1 MDERKSLRGRAA
13 AFSALLSSVTAL
25 IFSIYSLYET
35 VIKQADLQIYQ
46 PPLIY
51 MYRENFR
58 DVFAIPI
65 TLSNVGTQHGTV
77 LSFDL
82 EVTHPETLKGMKFQS
97 LHFGE
102 SPKRN
107 TRLFTPITVAGRSS
121 FADVVLF
128 HALSRGSF
136 VETTGDVKLP
146 LRFKLTLNADATG
159 GWFATKEPAPVV
171 FDMTADY
178 IQTHN
183 KMEAGEPTRFHD
195 LRWTEEV
202 ATDAI
207 SKEKQIQPEQ
217 EAALTKSVERTTEK
231 CGSGFAVKFDWT
243 GVPAGALKQ
252 FSASGYCDAA
262 LEGIRRVCEDALGKD
277 AVKQK
282 IKSMTCGFGRERAIL
297 LKDGSLAYT
306 INFNSANDADFVYA
320 YLQNN
325 L

>member
-1 MDERKSLRGRAA
+1 MDDARSLRGRVGAW
-13 AFSALLSSVTAL
+13 SALLSSVTAL
-25 IFSIYSLYET
+25 VFSVYSLYET
-35 VIKQADLQIYQ
+35 AIKQAELRIYQ

-65 TLSNVGTQHGTV
+65 ALSNVGTQHGTV

-82 EVTHPETLKGMKFQS
+82 EVTRPGTVKRMKFQG

-102 SPKRN
+102 SPKRD
-107 TRLFTPITVAGRSS
+107 TRLFTPITVAGRSTYS
-121 FADVVLF
+121 DVILF
-128 HALSRGSF
+128 YALSAGSF
-136 VETTGDVKLP
+136 IEETGGVKLA
-146 LRFKLTLNADATG
+146 LRFKLTMNVGTTD
-159 GWFATKEPAPVV
+159 GWLTAKEPAALV

-178 IQTHN
+178 IQSHN
-183 KMEAGEPTRFHD
+183 RMEAGEPSQFHD

-202 ATDAI
+202 AAATAA
-207 SKEKQIQPEQ
+207 KAPEQ
-217 EAALTKSVERTTEK
+217 EAVLAKNVERTNKK

-243 GVPAGALKQ
+243 GIPANALNE
-252 FSASGYCDAA
+252 FSAAGYCDAA
-262 LEGIRRVCEDALGKD
+262 LEGIRRVCAEALGKD

-282 IKSMTCGFGRERAIL
+282 IKSMTCGFGGERTIS

-320 YLQNN
+320 YLQNS

>member
-1 MDERKSLRGRAA
+1 MDDGKTLRGRAGA
-13 AFSALLSSVTAL
+13 WSALLSSVTAL
-25 IFSIYSLYET
+25 VFSVYSLYET
-35 VIKQADLQIYQ
+35 VIKQADLRIYQ

-58 DVFAIPI
+58 DVLAIPI

-82 EVTHPETLKGMKFQS
+82 EVTQPGTLKRTKFQS

-121 FADVVLF
+121 YTDVILF
-128 HALSRGSF
+128 YALSRGSF
-136 VETTGDVKLP
+136 VEVTGGVKLP
-146 LRFKLTLNADATG
+146 LRFQLTLNVDATS
-159 GWFATKEPAPVV
+159 GWFASKPPAAIV

-178 IQTHN
+178 IQSHN
-183 KMEAGEPTRFHD
+183 QMEAGEPTQFHD

-202 ATDAI
+202 AAAAATG
-207 SKEKQIQPEQ
+207 EEQIRPEQ
-217 EAALTKSVERTTEK
+217 EAALAKDVERTNKK
-231 CGSGFAVKFDWT
+231 CGSGFTVKFDWT
-243 GVPAGALKQ
+243 GLSPGALKG
-252 FSASGYCDAA
+252 FSAAGYCDAA

-282 IKSMTCGFGRERAIL
+282 IKSMTCGFGGERSIS
-297 LKDGSLAYT
+297 LKDGLLTYT
-306 INFNSANDADFVYA
+306 INFNSTNDADFVYA
-320 YLQNN
+320 YLQTN